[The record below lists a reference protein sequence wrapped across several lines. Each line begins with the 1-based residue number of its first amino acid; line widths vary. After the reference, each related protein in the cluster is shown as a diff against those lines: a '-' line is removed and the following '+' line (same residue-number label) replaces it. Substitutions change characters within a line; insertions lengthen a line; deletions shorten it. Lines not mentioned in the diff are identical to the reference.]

1 MTTQFQGVTVWPLIR
16 KAVRSSQRPAHVA
29 VAYLGQGA
37 SRLLPLPP
45 GSRLVVD
52 ASESAVKSGQT
63 CPSELARLQKRGVR
77 VFSAT
82 NLHAKVFVVDSKVFV
97 GSANVSRR
105 SSNALV
111 EAVVMTSDRAVVA
124 GAKRFVA
131 DLCMIE
137 LGPERLSRL
146 GKLYRPPKLTG
157 SSSLR
162 TRPNGRRVR
171 PALPQVWIAQLVAAD
186 WPEWTDEAL
195 ERGHQAAKDRMNRPR
210 RHTIDKFSWGKNPS
224 FRPGDIV
231 VQVVKEEDGRRM
243 VSPPGTV
250 LHIEKWNRR
259 RDSRVFVYLEVPVRR
274 RVQLDRLAGR
284 VGTVGKKRLMRG
296 GKVSPELSERLLE
309 AWGNG
314 KGR

>member
-1 MTTQFQGVTVWPLIR
+1 M
-16 KAVRSSQRPAHVA
+16 
-29 VAYLGQGA
+29 
-37 SRLLPLPP
+37 LPLPP
-45 GSRLVVD
+45 ESRLVVD
-52 ASESAVKSGQT
+52 ASESAVRSGQT
-63 CPSELARLQKRGVR
+63 CPSELAKLQKRGVR
-77 VFSAT
+77 IFSAP

-111 EAVVMTSDRAVVA
+111 EAVIMTSDRAVVA
-124 GAKRFVA
+124 GARRFVA

-137 LGPERLSRL
+137 IGPERLRRL
-146 GKLYRPPKLTG
+146 GEIYRPPKVTG
-157 SSSLR
+157 SSSPRARL
-162 TRPNGRRVR
+162 NGQRVR
-171 PALPQVWIAQLVAAD
+171 PALPQVWIAQLMAAD
-186 WPEWTDEAL
+186 WPEWTEEAL
-195 ERGHQAAKDRMNRPR
+195 ERGHQAAKDRMKKRR
-210 RHTIDKFSWGKNPS
+210 RHAIDEFSWGESPS

-250 LHIEKWNRR
+250 LHIEKWKRR

-284 VGTVGKKRLMRG
+284 VGTVVKKRLMRG

-309 AWGNG
+309 AWSNG